1 MFLRGA
7 RVINGIT
14 EGRVKRS
21 ESTDKSLK
29 AVRITRYVAKSY
41 IGRAEYTP

>member
-1 MFLRGA
+1 MLLRGA
-7 RVINGIT
+7 RVINRMT
-14 EGRVKRS
+14 AGREERS
-21 ESTDKSLK
+21 RNTDKSLN